1 MSTPDE
7 LLSQF
12 QAVGS
17 DLYTRG
23 MVSVHGGNLSARQ
36 EDKLVITR
44 SGSRLGYLEQ
54 ADLIATGVAAD
65 DENTR
70 LASTEIG
77 VHRAIYTKTLF
88 KAVVHS
94 HPIHAVALSFIGDQI
109 LPQDEGGKLFIPRVP
124 VVGFGREP
132 MPGGFA
138 DEIAEA
144 LQTHGAVVV
153 HRHGCF
159 ARGMTLAEA
168 YVITELLEISSR
180 ILCLVQGLKP

>member
-1 MSTPDE
+1 MNITD
-7 LLSQF
+7 LLPQF
-12 QAVGS
+12 QTVGS

-23 MVSVHGGNLSARQ
+23 MVSVHGGNISLRQ

-44 SGSRLGYLEQ
+44 SGSRLGYLQ
-54 ADLIATGVAAD
+54 QSDLIETGIATD

-77 VHRAIYTKTLF
+77 VHRAIYKKTLF

-94 HPIHAVALSFIGDQI
+94 HPIHAVALSFTGDRV
-109 LPQDEGGKLFIPRVP
+109 LPQDEGGKLFIPAVP
-124 VVGFGREP
+124 VIGYGREP

-138 DEIAEA
+138 EEIAEA

-153 HRHGCF
+153 HKHGCF

-180 ILCLVQGLKP
+180 ILCLTQGLKP